1 MKFSLLGLDF
11 EADVDCT
18 PYKPAKVYGDPDDCY
33 PEEGGEIDV
42 TALTCEGHN
51 AMYLLGSDLED
62 DILAAIEAA
71 LNDECA
77 ANDQEWER
85 EA

>member
-11 EADVDCT
+11 EAEVDAT
-18 PYKPAKVYGDPDDCY
+18 LYRQAYITGRPEDCY

-42 TALTCEGHN
+42 ISLRCDGHN